1 MSGPAKESQP
11 QVAGISISPEQ
22 LKRLLSKLLPTTLL
36 GERLPLGFYAQ
47 IGFRFL
53 ALPAWADE
61 TERLSKTQ
69 QFSSLIRLDAA
80 RVLQGSIRTITDGH
94 LTTEDILALT
104 KRLDEPRFRLVCELF
119 WPHLATPQF
128 EVLRSAKELTDDTVL
143 KMLESGASAATSAIM
158 RKHAFAIVRHCHAIN
173 HELQNLM
180 DRKSAV
186 DGLWPKALALWTNV
200 CSDQEFWIYME
211 ERARKQDDPR
221 LKAEDLAQAQK
232 ELPAIILGIHEL
244 LTDYY
249 FSIDRTDDCIRH
261 LQIIRESGF
270 DKQAVHDSILRAV
283 KRIALSRLDSLMQR
297 SVAAFSD
304 IKDSNRLEKFEAIC
318 SPFVQEAVDIQNII
332 VERLKI
338 PGKYLEES
346 AFDAIV
352 EAIRKG
358 ANQQIE
364 YSGGDRERALLYS
377 SLLDKK
383 LLKFPL
389 SGALRH
395 KIEES
400 LREDRRLLYGVFYG
414 SSNDYEDPT
423 SCFFAAGMEAD
434 PEESL
439 VIPMYRITNREV
451 QVDRY
456 QGSAGIRVSWNKS
469 SVLIPRSK
477 VAASTKASKFVQEIP
492 IEQYSKEEQEI
503 AARLKAV
510 QRKHQMTLEKL
521 ETQLSDQVAH
531 QNALCSA
538 EIGEIRKREGES
550 LVTAEAQLAEIK
562 KKEDA
567 EFLPIEEAAER
578 DIKKVKI
585 SYEAPLKTARE
596 KMEGSALKTT
606 GTSGFL
612 RFRLPALVFAY
623 LFTLFGWGK
632 PDVIMIGLAL
642 GYLGGFG
649 IARLFR
655 QLMTRQYE
663 SLVNKQEEEC
673 NRILQE
679 AEVKKN
685 EIRARFEQTRKP
697 ARVIVNQ
704 VAQQEERIRTAFN
717 EKLAAIQK
725 EFAEKKKAIMAQL
738 ASESEPLHKRLTS
751 ECEIKPLSRQND
763 FPVYQHALG
772 RGYKRGTEPSSS
784 EMEMTSSERAEAMIR
799 LQRF

>member
-304 IKDSNRLEKFEAIC
+304 IKDRIAWKKFEAIC

-352 EAIRKG
+352 EVFVRAPINKLNIREEIANARCSIAHCWTKNCSNSLFRVHYVIKLKSLYAKTDGSFTESFMAAVMTMKTRPPVFLLLEWRLIQRRVWLFRCTALPIGRCKSTAIR
-358 ANQQIE
+358 
-364 YSGGDRERALLYS
+364 
-377 SLLDKK
+377 
-383 LLKFPL
+383 
-389 SGALRH
+389 
-395 KIEES
+395 
-400 LREDRRLLYGVFYG
+400 V
-414 SSNDYEDPT
+414 
-423 SCFFAAGMEAD
+423 
-434 PEESL
+434 
-439 VIPMYRITNREV
+439 
-451 QVDRY
+451 
-456 QGSAGIRVSWNKS
+456 
-469 SVLIPRSK
+469 
-477 VAASTKASKFVQEIP
+477 
-492 IEQYSKEEQEI
+492 
-503 AARLKAV
+503 
-510 QRKHQMTLEKL
+510 
-521 ETQLSDQVAH
+521 
-531 QNALCSA
+531 
-538 EIGEIRKREGES
+538 
-550 LVTAEAQLAEIK
+550 
-562 KKEDA
+562 
-567 EFLPIEEAAER
+567 
-578 DIKKVKI
+578 
-585 SYEAPLKTARE
+585 
-596 KMEGSALKTT
+596 
-606 GTSGFL
+606 
-612 RFRLPALVFAY
+612 LPAS
-623 LFTLFGWGK
+623 
-632 PDVIMIGLAL
+632 
-642 GYLGGFG
+642 GYHG
-649 IARLFR
+649 INH
-655 QLMTRQYE
+655 QY
-663 SLVNKQEEEC
+663 
-673 NRILQE
+673 
-679 AEVKKN
+679 
-685 EIRARFEQTRKP
+685 
-697 ARVIVNQ
+697 
-704 VAQQEERIRTAFN
+704 
-717 EKLAAIQK
+717 
-725 EFAEKKKAIMAQL
+725 
-738 ASESEPLHKRLTS
+738 
-751 ECEIKPLSRQND
+751 
-763 FPVYQHALG
+763 
-772 RGYKRGTEPSSS
+772 
-784 EMEMTSSERAEAMIR
+784 
-799 LQRF
+799 